1 MKTEDPFTDFLED
14 VLSVPDFDLGNDLR
28 ARLLAATDEV
38 SPPQVIELVTEE
50 SWEVSAFNWLVGEQ
64 PSDPVL
70 LDRLVGNVAFSAAVA
85 GQQKFLRRLRSSL
98 RQPAPVAE
106 PVRRSPF
113 SLMRAMAIA
122 VTGLAAVIAWLLVVL
137 VPSGYLGASHAVAV
151 GSTSGKSQPVSERPM
166 ASDPRLASTSLS
178 QVAGFAENTHR
189 SEATGEL
196 APRHN
201 LESVREG
208 AALLELDEATRLAA
222 RELFQKSCEALDL
235 VPVSPEPGDA
245 AVMASNTGLSGESSS
260 FGSSGDWRF
269 THALMAM
276 DRSSFPG
283 LSEGAVPEPSGLL
296 LMALGSLMLLSR
308 RRRADQTI

>member
-1 MKTEDPFTDFLED
+1 MKTEDPFTDFLENA
-14 VLSVPDFDLGNDLR
+14 LSVPDFDLGNDLR
-28 ARLLAATDEV
+28 ARLFSAADMA

-64 PSDPVL
+64 VSDPVL
-70 LDRLVGNVAFSAAVA
+70 MDRLVGNAAFSATVA

-98 RQPAPVAE
+98 RQPAPVVE

-113 SLMRAMAIA
+113 NRMRAMAIA

-151 GSTSGKSQPVSERPM
+151 GSTSGKSQPVNERPVVKN
-166 ASDPRLASTSLS
+166 ARLASNSVT

-189 SEATGEL
+189 SEATGKL
-196 APRHN
+196 DPRRN

-208 AALLELDEATRLAA
+208 ATLLELDEATRLAA
-222 RELFQKSCEALDL
+222 RELFQGRCEAFGV
-235 VPVSPEPGDA
+235 VPVSAEPGDA
-245 AVMASNTGLSGESSS
+245 AMMASSTSRSGEVSS
-260 FGSSGDWRF
+260 FGSPGDRMF
-269 THALMAM
+269 THALTAM

-283 LSEGAVPEPSGLL
+283 LSEGVVPEPSGLL
-296 LMALGSLMLLSR
+296 LAAVGSLILLGKR
-308 RRRADQTI
+308 KRPD